1 MDVMVNRLM
10 SFTGTASLNQALSN
24 DSQNQLVKPGLKQIY
39 DINEESQLITDICS
53 KKAHKVFKLEFTG
66 MRIVWITA
74 KYYIVLNEINRQAS
88 YKDVSKKKNNKNI
101 RLYKNV
107 PEISAKL

>member
-1 MDVMVNRLM
+1 
-10 SFTGTASLNQALSN
+10 
-24 DSQNQLVKPGLKQIY
+24 
-39 DINEESQLITDICS
+39 
-53 KKAHKVFKLEFTG
+53 